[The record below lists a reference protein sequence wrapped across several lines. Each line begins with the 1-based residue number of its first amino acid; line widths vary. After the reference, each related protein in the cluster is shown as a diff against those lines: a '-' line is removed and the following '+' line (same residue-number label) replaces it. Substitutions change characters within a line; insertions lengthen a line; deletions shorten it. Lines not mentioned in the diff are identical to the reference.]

1 MLRVTNLVTNQ
12 GLRKSFMRSP
22 SRRKPSGRR
31 KINMYDLIIIGNGPA
46 GCSAAIYARRS
57 GMKVLMT
64 GKDGG
69 SLARA
74 HLIENYYGL
83 AEPVSGAVLAR
94 QGLQQVLK
102 LGVDFK
108 EEEVTGVGFGTGFE
122 VTTTADVYSGT
133 TLILATGAAKAT
145 LPLPGLEQFEGKGV
159 SYCAVCDGFFF
170 RKKKVAVL
178 GSGAYALHEAQV
190 LQPLAAEVVLLTNG
204 EAAPSSDFT
213 SYTTKV
219 SALEGDNKLRQV
231 LLADGTRLEIDGLF
245 VALGTADTNALA
257 RKLGLVTKGRF
268 LEVTAQMQTNI
279 PGVFAAGDCTGALP
293 QIVTAVYQGAIAGL
307 QAFSF
312 MKQQA

>member
-1 MLRVTNLVTNQ
+1 
-12 GLRKSFMRSP
+12 
-22 SRRKPSGRR
+22 
-31 KINMYDLIIIGNGPA
+31 MYDLIIIGNGPA

-83 AEPVSGAVLAR
+83 AEPVSGAVLAH

-108 EEEVTGVGFGTGFE
+108 EEEVTGLGFSTGFE